1 MLSMLQPVP
10 SQLMTVCRS
19 EWHRAAVSQT
29 DDISVTVACNND
41 VMTLVRV
48 HSGAEHVGRAGY

>member
-1 MLSMLQPVP
+1 MLWMLQPVQ

-29 DDISVTVACNND
+29 DDISVTAACNND

-48 HSGAEHVGRAGY
+48 RGGAERVGRAGY